1 MKKGILVCCHG
12 TRNPDGV
19 NDTKKLLRFFKKKKD
34 YTVKIGYL
42 DNTKT
47 SIKDQLCFFLG
58 KNTFFYY

>member
-19 NDTKKLLRFFKKKKD
+19 NDTKKLLRFFKKKH

-42 DNTKT
+42 EISKP
-47 SIKDQLCFFLG
+47 SIKDQLSFF
-58 KNTFFYY
+58 F